1 MTTKGTEA
9 PAPIALVHG
18 KEKTLSERAV
28 KGWLS
33 KLRQFAPDADENRA
47 DAEQYRKG
55 DLATLV
61 SSSLFSD
68 AQILVVTG
76 AEKASDDFIEDF
88 AEYVKNPLP
97 DVWVVLQ
104 HYGGNRAGRVL
115 RAIRAKGYPETKC
128 EELKGAKGQQR
139 KLDLVSAEVK
149 DAGGTID
156 PRALQGLVAAAGE
169 HLGEL
174 LALARQL
181 VEDSEGHITEEIV
194 RSFFQGRTETT
205 PFEAAD
211 ALVEGDGSRAILKT
225 RQALLSGVE
234 PVVMVSVLAR
244 KFRELAKVRIP
255 GITAAELSMAPWAA
269 TKARESGR
277 TWTDESLSFAIRRL
291 ADADIAVKGAS
302 RDAPGAVELAVAQIY
317 RHYRGV

>member
-1 MTTKGTEA
+1 MTTKGAEA
-9 PAPIALVHG
+9 PAPIALVYG

-33 KLRQFAPDADENRA
+33 KLRQFAPDADENQA
-47 DAEQYRKG
+47 DAERYRKG
-55 DLATLV
+55 DLASLM

-68 AQILVVTG
+68 AQILIVSGV
-76 AEKASDDFIEDF
+76 EKASDDFIEDF

-97 DVWVVLQ
+97 DVWVILQ
-104 HYGGNRAGRVL
+104 HYGGNRAGKVL
-115 RAIRAKGYPETKC
+115 KAVRAKGYPETKC

-139 KLDLVSAEVK
+139 KLDLAQAEVK

-156 PRALQGLVAAAGE
+156 QGALQALVGAAGE

-181 VEDSEGHITEEIV
+181 VEDSEGHVTESV
-194 RSFFQGRTETT
+194 VHTYFQGRSDAT

-211 ALVEGDGSRAILKT
+211 ALVSGDGTRAILKT

-234 PVVMVSVLAR
+234 PVVMVAVLAR

-255 GITAAELSMAPWAA
+255 GITAGELGMAPWAA
-269 TKARESGR
+269 NKTREAGR
-277 TWTDESLSFAIRRL
+277 AWTDESLSFAIRRL
-291 ADADIAVKGAS
+291 ADADVAVKGAS
-302 RDAPGAVELAVAQIY
+302 RDAPGALELAVTQIY
-317 RHYRGV
+317 REFRGV